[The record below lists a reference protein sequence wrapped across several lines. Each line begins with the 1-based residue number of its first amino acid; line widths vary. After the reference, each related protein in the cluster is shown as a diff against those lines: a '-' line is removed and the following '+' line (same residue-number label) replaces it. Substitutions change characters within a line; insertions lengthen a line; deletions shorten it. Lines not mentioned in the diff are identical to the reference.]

1 MGGPRFEFA
10 GLILALGS
18 PSSFSGASIVPS
30 QSGNC
35 MFAWGIGS
43 HKQRKLAAPVVSDH
57 EIECVCGSVIPGL
70 SYVTQARARAHTHTG
85 PIFDLRSA
93 VA

>member
-57 EIECVCGSVIPGL
+57 EIECVWFCHPRFELCDSG
-70 SYVTQARARAHTHTG
+70 TRARAHTHTH
-85 PIFDLRSA
+85 RSYL
-93 VA
+93 